1 VRAED
6 TTRAAG
12 PGDVVDPIGGLNS
25 AAPSPRS
32 PTPIDRLAAMI
43 EPTERDS
50 AAATSLPDAAQ
61 PRAFPVALASIV
73 AVLLAFWPMLAGQ
86 IVFQRDSALWLF
98 PARWFV
104 RQSLLAGEFPGWN
117 PYQGL
122 GFPLL
127 ADPQYGVFY
136 PPNWLFLLV
145 PDGMVAHLMSWL
157 SLAHLAWGGL
167 GMMLL
172 ARGLG
177 ACPGGSAV
185 AGLTWA
191 LSGHTTSAW
200 AIGPLLLG
208 EAWIP

>member
-1 VRAED
+1 MRPSLVHSRWH
-6 TTRAAG
+6 
-12 PGDVVDPIGGLNS
+12 
-25 AAPSPRS
+25 SPRS
-32 PTPIDRLAAMI
+32 SPCC
-43 EPTERDS
+43 
-50 AAATSLPDAAQ
+50 SLSG
-61 PRAFPVALASIV
+61 R
-73 AVLLAFWPMLAGQ
+73 WLAGQ

-157 SLAHLAWGGL
+157 SLAHLAW
-167 GMMLL
+167 
-172 ARGLG
+172 A
-177 ACPGGSAV
+177 
-185 AGLTWA
+185 
-191 LSGHTTSAW
+191 AW
-200 AIGPLLLG
+200 A
-208 EAWIP
+208 